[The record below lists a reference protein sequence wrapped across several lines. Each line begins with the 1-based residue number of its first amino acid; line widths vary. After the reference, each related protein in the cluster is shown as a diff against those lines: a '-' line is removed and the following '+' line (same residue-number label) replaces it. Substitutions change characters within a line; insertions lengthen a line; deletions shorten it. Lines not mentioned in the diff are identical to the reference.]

1 MRRFTEDAVWRA
13 GGVRSELEGV
23 SGQIGAAEA
32 LFPDDERFL
41 ERFNLGP
48 ETEELC
54 QELTY
59 ALREVGRFLSSLM
72 VVPAAPESR
81 L

>member
-1 MRRFTEDAVWRA
+1 MNTFSEELVWRVVGA
-13 GGVRSELEGV
+13 QSDLEGV
-23 SGQIGAAEA
+23 CGQICAAEP
-32 LFPDDERFL
+32 LFPDDERIL

-72 VVPAAPESR
+72 VVPAAPETR